1 MSDIAAATWTTYID
15 GEPVQV
21 PATIEGIH
29 STLGEVDRTVFDAQ
43 IGRTPA
49 QDLHQVLAR
58 WALPAGA
65 EAEDDATVARLKA
78 GDFTGCVLQ
87 DGQEH
92 HTGAA

>member
-1 MSDIAAATWTTYID
+1 MSDIATATWTTYVD
-15 GEPVQV
+15 GEPV
-21 PATIEGIH
+21 
-29 STLGEVDRTVFDAQ
+29 
-43 IGRTPA
+43 
-49 QDLHQVLAR
+49 QDLHQVLGR
-58 WALPAGA
+58 WALTAEA

>member
-1 MSDIAAATWTTYID
+1 MRDIATATWTTYID
-15 GEPVQV
+15 GEAAQV
-21 PATIEGIH
+21 PATTEGIRA
-29 STLGEVDRTVFDAQ
+29 TLGEADRTVFDAQ

-58 WALPAGA
+58 WALPGEA
-65 EAEDDATVARLKA
+65 ENEDDAAVARLKA

-87 DGQEH
+87 DGQED

>member
-1 MSDIAAATWTTYID
+1 MSDIATATWTTYID

-21 PATIEGIH
+21 PATIEGIRA
-29 STLGEVDRTVFDAQ
+29 TLDEADRTVFDAQ

-58 WALPAGA
+58 WALPAEA
-65 EAEDDATVARLKA
+65 ENEDDAAVARLKA